1 MAGGMGGRRSSGLL
15 ADGWSVVG
23 ARSFCLPSSLGFLGG
38 IEERSK
44 KQDEHT
50 ADGQNLPASK
60 TTPLWSPFKIRG

>member
-15 ADGWSVVG
+15 ADGSVGG
-23 ARSFCLPSSLGFLGG
+23 ARSFCPPSSPGFLGG

-44 KQDEHT
+44 KQGEHT
-50 ADGQNLPASK
+50 AEGQNPPASK